1 MKKEQLSTSTQEVP
15 KLKTALLDKIQ
26 AEKKPEKDLS
36 KTEDSKLPQPTGW
49 RLLVLPFKMKDK
61 TKGGLLLGQET
72 LERQQVG
79 SNCGMVL
86 KTGPHCYDKERY
98 PEGPWCKKGDW
109 VIFAR
114 YAGSRIQIDG
124 GEVRLLNDDEI
135 LATIQNPEDIFH
147 QY

>member
-36 KTEDSKLPQPTGW
+36 KTEDSKLPEPTGW

-61 TKGGLLLGQET
+61 TRGGLYLGQET

-86 KTGPHCYDKERY
+86 KMGSHCYDKERY
-98 PEGPWCKKGDW
+98 PEGPWCKKGD
-109 VIFAR
+109 
-114 YAGSRIQIDG
+114 
-124 GEVRLLNDDEI
+124 
-135 LATIQNPEDIFH
+135 
-147 QY
+147 